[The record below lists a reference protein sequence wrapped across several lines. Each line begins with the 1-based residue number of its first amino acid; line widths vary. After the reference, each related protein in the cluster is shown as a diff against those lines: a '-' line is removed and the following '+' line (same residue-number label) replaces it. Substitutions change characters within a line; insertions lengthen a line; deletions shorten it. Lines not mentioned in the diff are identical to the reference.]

1 MAKISIAGAT
11 GYTGAEL
18 IRILYNHPEVDIVR
32 ITSERS
38 AGFHFSAI
46 FPQFRNL
53 MDLTFEPLDPD
64 AIAAGVDLVFLALP
78 HTDSM
83 HVTPRVIRQNVPVV
97 DLSGDFRL
105 NQAKVYTEWYKVDH
119 AAPGEMEKGVY
130 GLPELNREKIR
141 GARFVANPGC
151 YPTAALLGVAP
162 LLKDSLIHLEGIIID
177 AKSGVTGGGKS
188 PKAHLHF
195 PEANESLMAYKVAEH
210 QHTPEIEQEMERL
223 AGRKIEINF
232 TPHLIPM
239 NRGVLCTIYAALN
252 QNVTTKQLIDHYKSY
267 YRGEPFVR
275 ILPAGTYPNTKNVR
289 GTNACDI
296 GLKVDA
302 RTGRVIVLSAIDN
315 LVKGASGQAIQ
326 NMNLMLG
333 LDEKTGLSLPAMTP

>member
-1 MAKISIAGAT
+1 MIKVAIAGAT

-18 IRILYNHPEVDIVR
+18 IRILYNHPEVEIVR

-46 FPQFRNL
+46 FPQFRKL
-53 MDLTFEPLDPD
+53 LDLTFEPLDPD
-64 AIAAGVDLVFLALP
+64 AITAGVDMVFLALP

-83 HVTPRVIRQNVPVV
+83 YVTPRVTRQRVPVV
-97 DLSGDFRL
+97 DLSADFRL
-105 NQAKVYTEWYKVDH
+105 NQARLYSEWYKVDH
-119 AAPGEMEKGVY
+119 AAPEEMRKGIY

-141 GARFVANPGC
+141 DARFVANPGC

-162 LLKDSLIHLEGIIID
+162 LLKDGLIHLDGIIID
-177 AKSGVTGGGKS
+177 AKSGVTGAGKS
-188 PKAHLHF
+188 PKSHFHF
-195 PEANESLMAYKVAEH
+195 PEANEAVTAYKVAEH
-210 QHTPEIEQEMERL
+210 QHTPEIEQEMELL
-223 AGRKIEINF
+223 AGRKIRINF
-232 TPHLIPM
+232 TAHLIPM
-239 NRGVLCTIYAALN
+239 NRGVLCTIYGALD
-252 QNVTTKQLIDHYKSY
+252 QNVTTEQLIAHFQDY

-296 GLKVDA
+296 GVKVDP
-302 RTGRVIVLSAIDN
+302 RTRRVIVLSAIDN

-326 NMNLMLG
+326 NMNVMLG
-333 LDEKTGLSLPAMTP
+333 LDEKTGLSLPAITP

>member
-1 MAKISIAGAT
+1 VAIAGAT

-18 IRILYNHPEVDIVR
+18 IRILYNHPEVEIVR

-38 AGFHFSAI
+38 AGFHFSAM
-46 FPQFRNL
+46 FPQFRSL

-64 AIAAGVDLVFLALP
+64 GISTGVDLVFLALP

-83 HVTPRVIRQNVPVV
+83 HVTPRVRRQNVPVV

-119 AAPGEMEKGVY
+119 AAPDEMEKGIY
-130 GLPELNREKIR
+130 GLPELNREKIQ

-151 YPTAALLGVAP
+151 YPTASLLGVAP
-162 LLKDSLIHLEGIIID
+162 LLKDSLIHLDGIIID
-177 AKSGVTGGGKS
+177 AKSGVTGAGKS
-188 PKAHLHF
+188 PKPHLHF
-195 PEANESLMAYKVAEH
+195 PEANEALTAYKVAEH
-210 QHTPEIEQEMERL
+210 QHTPEIEQEMSRL
-223 AGRKIEINF
+223 AGQKVEINL
-232 TPHLIPM
+232 TTHLIPM
-239 NRGVLCTIYAALN
+239 SRGVLCTIYAALD
-252 QNVTTKQLIDHYKSY
+252 QKVTTDQLIGHYKEY

-289 GTNACDI
+289 GANACDI
-296 GLKVDA
+296 GLKVDS
-302 RTGRVIVLSAIDN
+302 RTGRVIVISAIDN

-333 LDEKTGLSLPAMTP
+333 LDETTGLKLPAMTP